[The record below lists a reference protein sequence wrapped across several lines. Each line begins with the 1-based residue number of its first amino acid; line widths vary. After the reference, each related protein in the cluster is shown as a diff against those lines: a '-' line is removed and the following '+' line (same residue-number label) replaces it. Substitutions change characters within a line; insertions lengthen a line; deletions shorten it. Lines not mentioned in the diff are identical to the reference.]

1 MGALHEGHL
10 SLVKKAINESE
21 LSVVSIFINKKQ
33 FSEGEDFDSYP
44 KSFERD
50 IDMLSDLGLD
60 VLFLPSEKD
69 IYPETFSTHVIVGGL
84 SKILEGVSRPDFFK
98 GVTTVVLKL
107 FNIVRPSLS
116 FFGKKDY
123 QQLLI
128 IKKLVKDLNLS
139 IDIVSCDTVR
149 EPCGLA
155 MSSRNNYFPK
165 NSWSELGLIYAT
177 LKKSE
182 AFLRKAPN
190 NLTEVKKT
198 IRNSLL
204 GLAHSAPRPF
214 AASEDAA
221 IIIDYIDICDKS
233 TLKSLKSFN
242 KDAIILIAVWVYGVR
257 LIDNL
262 EVSI

>member
-10 SLVKKAINESE
+10 SLVKDAIKQSD

-33 FSEGEDFDSYP
+33 FSKGEDFDSYP

-50 IDMLSDLGLD
+50 TEMLYALGLD
-60 VLFLPSEKD
+60 VLFLPDEKD
-69 IYPETFSTHVIVGGL
+69 VYPKNFSTHVVESSL
-84 SKILEGVSRPDFFK
+84 SKILEGVSRPDFFN

-123 QQLLI
+123 QQLLLI
-128 IKKLVKDLNLS
+128 EKLVKDLNLS
-139 IDIVSCDTVR
+139 INIVRCDTVR
-149 EPCGLA
+149 EPSGLA

-165 NSWSELGLIYAT
+165 NSWNELGLIYST

-182 AFLRKAPN
+182 ALLRKAPN
-190 NLTEVKKT
+190 NLSEVKKT
-198 IRNSLL
+198 IKESLL
-204 GLAHSAPRPF
+204 ALGQTAPRPLEAPNNTAF
-214 AASEDAA
+214 M
-221 IIIDYIDICDKS
+221 IDYVDICDKS
-233 TLKSLKSFN
+233 TLKSLETFN
-242 KDAIILIAVWVYGVR
+242 KDAIILIAVLVYGVR

-262 EVSI
+262 EVSL

>member
-10 SLVKKAINESE
+10 SLVKKALNESE

-60 VLFLPSEKD
+60 VLFVPAEKD
-69 IYPETFSTHVIVGGL
+69 IYPKNFSTHVVEGGF

-128 IKKLVKDLNLS
+128 IEKLVKDLNLS
-139 IDIVSCDTVR
+139 IDIVRCETVR
-149 EPCGLA
+149 EPSGLA

-165 NSWSELGLIYAT
+165 NSWNELGLIYST

-182 AFLRKAPN
+182 AFLRTAPN
-190 NLTEVKKT
+190 NLADVKKT
-198 IRNSLL
+198 IRESLL
-204 GLAHSAPRPF
+204 GLAHSVPKPF
-214 AASEDAA
+214 EASKDAA

-242 KDAIILIAVWVYGVR
+242 KDALILIAVWVYGVR